1 MKKHGEAFVGI
12 DTAKTRNA
20 VAIAEIGRRGEIRYL
35 GEYDTTPDA
44 VAKLVR
50 RLADRYEV
58 LHFCYEA
65 GPTGYGLYRQ
75 ILALGHNCTVVAPSM
90 IPRKPGERVKTNR
103 RDAQS
108 LARMHRAGELTAVW
122 VPDAGARP
130 GARTLRGGRGLP
142 PQTPASQLVSPTAW
156 PELCQEHDMER
167 SASTLVECAEFY
179 PSGAAAGLP
188 GKLECRVH
196 RC

>member
-20 VAIAEIGRRGEIRYL
+20 VAIAEIGQRGEIRYL

-75 ILALGHNCTVVAPSM
+75 ILALGHNVYCCGAVDDPAEA
-90 IPRKPGERVKTNR
+90 G
-103 RDAQS
+103 
-108 LARMHRAGELTAVW
+108 RAGE
-122 VPDAGARP
+122 DE
-130 GARTLRGGRGLP
+130 
-142 PQTPASQLVSPTAW
+142 PTGC
-156 PELCQEHDMER
+156 PE
-167 SASTLVECAEFY
+167 
-179 PSGAAAGLP
+179 SGADASS
-188 GKLECRVH
+188 R
-196 RC
+196 